1 MSDRLDD
8 AVRELMKARSVLQK
22 VNRAMRAEAEMNAAK
37 HLTDEVLANP
47 LASAVTAGLMDL
59 EKAIGRLYEAP
70 AKENDGEPTEEATA
84 EEPDADG
91 AAEEPGGSSDGA
103 PDYGAPE
110 G

>member
-37 HLTDEVLANP
+37 HLTEEVLANP
-47 LASAVTAGLMDL
+47 LASAVTTGLMDL
-59 EKAIGRLYEAP
+59 DKAIGRLYEAP
-70 AKENDGEPTEEATA
+70 KENDGKPTEEAPA
-84 EEPDADG
+84 EEPDANG
-91 AAEEPGGSSDGA
+91 TAEESGGSSDGA